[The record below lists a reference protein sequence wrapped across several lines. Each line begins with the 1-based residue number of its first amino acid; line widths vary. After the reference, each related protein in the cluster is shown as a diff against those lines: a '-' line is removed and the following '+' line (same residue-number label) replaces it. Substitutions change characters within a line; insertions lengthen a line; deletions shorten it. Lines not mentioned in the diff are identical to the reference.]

1 MKISERI
8 ALRDLIQHALHVFG
22 TDEVLRVS
30 GYAVEEI
37 NRFMN
42 GYGLNDR
49 VAKDFYD
56 TLCKLGSI
64 ACTASI
70 DAEVAV

>member
-1 MKISERI
+1 MTISERI
-8 ALRDLIQHALHVFG
+8 EIRDFIQRIIATFG
-22 TDEVLRVS
+22 IDEVMRIS

-56 TLCKLGSI
+56 TLGMLGARI
-64 ACTASI
+64 CGGKPCPL
-70 DAEVAV
+70 